1 MTARRREPSSRGASS
16 PQLDR
21 IFQCLGDANR
31 RRILALLRES
41 GELKVGEIAGAFP
54 MSLNGVSKHL
64 KVLERAGLVERRVVG
79 REHWIGVNW
88 QGLEAAY
95 GWLHTHY
102 HYWAERLDVLA
113 AIAPDLDTKDEGD
126 GDAD

>member
-1 MTARRREPSSRGASS
+1 MARGGKPTSRGVSS
-16 PQLDR
+16 AQLDR
-21 IFQCLGDANR
+21 IFRCLGDSNR

-41 GELKVGEIAGAFP
+41 GELKVGAIAAAFP

-64 KVLERAGLVERRVVG
+64 KVLESAGLVQRRIEG

-95 GWLHTHY
+95 GWLHIHY
-102 HYWAERLDVLA
+102 HYWAERLEVLA
-113 AIAPDLDTKDEGD
+113 AIAPDLDPNDPGNS
-126 GDAD
+126 DAD